1 MFGIVSFIIKF
12 IMLFILGIT
21 IYTAATESIGWDNVI
36 CYALPLTVFVFLFL
50 NGVKKYIEETKQRPD
65 ETDEEYQLR
74 MEELKKQVEASAK
87 SSRSYRHSASNES
100 YNSTIDYF
108 NNPMYRNFPGN
119 IHYRNDNNNFN

>member
-1 MFGIVSFIIKF
+1 MFGIVSFIIKS
-12 IMLFILGIT
+12 IMLSILGIT
-21 IYTAATESIGWDNVI
+21 IYFGATEPGLWSGVI
-36 CYALPLTVFVFLFL
+36 YSLPLTVFVFLFL
-50 NGVKKYIEETKQRPD
+50 NGIKKYIEEKKQRPD